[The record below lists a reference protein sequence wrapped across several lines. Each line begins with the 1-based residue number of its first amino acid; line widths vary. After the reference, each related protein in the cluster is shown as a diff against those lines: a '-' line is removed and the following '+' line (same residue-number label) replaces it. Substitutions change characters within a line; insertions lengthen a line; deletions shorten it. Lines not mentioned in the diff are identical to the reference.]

1 MVIKKIKA
9 IKVPTAKPKVK
20 AKPKGNI
27 GLHQTGT
34 SNIFYDTKRDAIKP
48 GYRISASGKK
58 YYEARR
64 NRSDKRGSKI

>member
-1 MVIKKIKA
+1 MLKKIKIKA
-9 IKVPTAKPKVK
+9 VKVPTKAK

-34 SNIFYDTKRDAIKP
+34 SNIFYDTKRTAIKP

-64 NRSDKRGSKI
+64 NRSDKTGSLL